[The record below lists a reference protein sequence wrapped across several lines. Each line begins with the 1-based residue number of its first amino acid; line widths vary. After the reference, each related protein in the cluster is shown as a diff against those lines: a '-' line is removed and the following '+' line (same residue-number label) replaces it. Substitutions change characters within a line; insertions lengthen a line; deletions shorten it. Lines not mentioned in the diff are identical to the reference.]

1 MINSIMSSYCDQFIQ
16 VWHANLMNKQSLTGH
31 GGNKLRSYRL
41 FKKEFDI
48 EPYLL
53 NVRSTTLRVS
63 MTRLRVG
70 CHSLEIER
78 GRYHKPQS
86 IPVCQRLC
94 EKCNMIEDEI
104 HFMCVCSKYNTLRDQ
119 LEQKIQMDFP
129 GYKWLSS
136 KQKFIYLLESSN
148 KVINNAVAY
157 FIHNAFIARTCTD

>member
-1 MINSIMSSYCDQFIQ
+1 MS
-16 VWHANLMNKQSLTGH
+16 KQSLTGH
-31 GGNKLRSYRL
+31 GGNKLKSYRL

-86 IPVCQRLC
+86 IPVCQQLC
-94 EKCNMIEDEI
+94 EKCNMIEDKI
-104 HFMCVCSKYNTLRDQ
+104 HFMCVCSKYHRVGRLY
-119 LEQKIQMDFP
+119 M
-129 GYKWLSS
+129 
-136 KQKFIYLLESSN
+136 
-148 KVINNAVAY
+148 
-157 FIHNAFIARTCTD
+157 

>member
-1 MINSIMSSYCDQFIQ
+1 MS
-16 VWHANLMNKQSLTGH
+16 KQSLTGH

-53 NVRSTTLRVS
+53 NVRSTTLHVS

-104 HFMCVCSKYNTLRDQ
+104 FISCVCVPSIIHYMTNLNKQ
-119 LEQKIQMDFP
+119 
-129 GYKWLSS
+129 YKWTFPDTSGYHQNRNL
-136 KQKFIYLLESSN
+136 FIYWNHLTRLLTMQLHIS
-148 KVINNAVAY
+148 Y
-157 FIHNAFIARTCTD
+157 TMLL